1 MAMGGLDRED
11 FSAPIA
17 EINTTP
23 LVDVML
29 VLLVIF
35 LVTAPMLTQAVKL
48 KLPNETATAIADEH
62 PITLSI
68 SEHGEYFWDKEAISE
83 EQLEQRL
90 EQSASRDKT
99 QPIHL
104 RADVNVPYGKVS
116 KMLVLAQKYGLTNI
130 GFITQPNDS
139 LAN

>member
-11 FSAPIA
+11 FSAPMA

-48 KLPNETATAIADEH
+48 KLPNETTTAIADEK

-68 SEHGEYFWDKEAISE
+68 SENGQYFWGEEAISP

-90 EQSASRDKT
+90 QQSAASDKT
-99 QPIHL
+99 RPIHL
-104 RADVNVPYGKVS
+104 RADVNVPYGNVS
-116 KMLVLAQKYGLTNI
+116 KTLVLAQKYGLTNI
-130 GFITQPNDS
+130 GFITEPK
-139 LAN
+139 

>member
-1 MAMGGLDRED
+1 MAFGFDRED
-11 FSAPIA
+11 FQAPMA

-48 KLPNETATAIADEH
+48 QLPNETATVIQDDK
-62 PITLSI
+62 PITISI
-68 SEHGEYFWDKEAISE
+68 NASGQYYWDEKPISPE
-83 EQLEQRL
+83 TLDQRL
-90 EQSASRDKT
+90 QAAATNPK

-104 RADVNVPYGKVS
+104 RADKQATYEKLS
-116 KMLVLAQKYGLTNI
+116 HILATAQRAGLSNI
-130 GFITQPNDS
+130 GFITQPK
-139 LAN
+139 

>member
-1 MAMGGLDRED
+1 MELGNFDRED
-11 FSAPIA
+11 FQAPMA

-35 LVTAPMLTQAVKL
+35 LITAPMLTQAVKL
-48 KLPNETATAIADEH
+48 ELPNETATQIQDEK

-68 SEHGEYFWDKEAISE
+68 DASGQYFWDNNAISAE
-83 EQLEQRL
+83 ALDQRL
-90 EQSASRDKT
+90 QEAASINPK

-104 RADVNVPYGKVS
+104 RADKQATYEKLS
-116 KMLVLAQKYGLTNI
+116 HILATAQRHGLTNV
-130 GFITQPNDS
+130 GFLTQPQ
-139 LAN
+139 

>member
-1 MAMGGLDRED
+1 MGGLDRED
-11 FSAPIA
+11 FSAPMA

-48 KLPNETATAIADEH
+48 ELPNETATTIADEN

-68 SEHGEYFWDKEAISE
+68 SESGEYYWGEELISAQ
-83 EQLEQRL
+83 QLEQRL
-90 EQSASRDKT
+90 QAAALKDVN

-104 RADVNVPYGKVS
+104 RADVNVPYGNVS
-116 KMLVLAQKYGLTNI
+116 KLLVLSQKHGLTNI
-130 GFITQPNDS
+130 GFVTEPK
-139 LAN
+139 

>member
-1 MAMGGLDRED
+1 MAMQMGSGFDHD
-11 FSAPIA
+11 DYAAPMA

-48 KLPNETATAIADEH
+48 ELPNETATEIADEN

-68 SEHGEYFWDKEAISE
+68 NAQGEYYWDKERLTLES
-83 EQLEQRL
+83 LEQRL
-90 EQSASRDKT
+90 HSESEMPTKR
-99 QPIHL
+99 PIHL
-104 RADVNVPYGKVS
+104 RADVNSSYGKIS
-116 KMLVLAQKYGLTNI
+116 KVLALAQKYQLKNI
-130 GFITQPNDS
+130 GFVTQPQ
-139 LAN
+139 